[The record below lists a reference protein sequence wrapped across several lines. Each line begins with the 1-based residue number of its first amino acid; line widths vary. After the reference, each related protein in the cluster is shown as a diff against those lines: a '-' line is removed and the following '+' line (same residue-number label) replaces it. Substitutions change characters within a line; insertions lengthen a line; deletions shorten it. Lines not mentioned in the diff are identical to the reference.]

1 VDDDDRGG
9 PPTRLGAGLRRV
21 LEPLLRRPQAERS
34 LMVAAAWSRAVGPK
48 IARAARPIRLVD
60 GTLLVQVTS
69 PTWRQELRMRSAEI
83 LAKLKRELGDAV
95 RAIDVK
101 VGVNP
106 DLRPAGATE
115 AAAAARAVMPRLA
128 ALARTLESP
137 ELRELALAV
146 AEGRPLAKPAPRAP
160 ERVVLRGPA
169 ARRRG
174 GRRKKSGR

>member
-1 VDDDDRGG
+1 
-9 PPTRLGAGLRRV
+9 
-21 LEPLLRRPQAERS
+21 
-34 LMVAAAWSRAVGPK
+34 
-48 IARAARPIRLVD
+48 
-60 GTLLVQVTS
+60 
-69 PTWRQELRMRSAEI
+69 
-83 LAKLKRELGDAV
+83 
-95 RAIDVK
+95 
-101 VGVNP
+101 
-106 DLRPAGATE
+106 
-115 AAAAARAVMPRLA
+115 MPRLA